1 MSDGIK
7 VTSKGYSIT
16 LTHSPT
22 GREATC
28 SLDPNLDKWIVRGD
42 GYQGYFR
49 DLEGA
54 YKEACSHIKFKLKKG
69 EKDD

>member
-1 MSDGIK
+1 MEDEIK

-16 LTHSPT
+16 LTHVPT

-28 SLDPNLDKWIVRGD
+28 SLDHNLDKWIVRGD

-54 YKEACSHIKFKLKKG
+54 YKEACNHIKFKLRKG
-69 EKDD
+69 EKND